1 MKKSFERFYSQVEFL
16 TKLLERDPS
25 KRLGCDPQAEKDI
38 KDHVYFMEHFE
49 PNEWNLIES
58 KEVTPSFIP
67 ALQDNKDVSYFD
79 EEFTSGDVE
88 QEDEVNI
95 KLEKVF
101 F

>member
-1 MKKSFERFYSQVEFL
+1 MGFL
-16 TKLLERDPS
+16 SKLLERDPS
-25 KRLGCDPQAEKDI
+25 KRLGCDPETEESI
-38 KDHVYFMEHFE
+38 KDHMYFMEHFE

-88 QEDEVNI
+88 QEDEVNTTI
-95 KLEKVF
+95 EKVF
-101 F
+101 FELI